1 MYSDIYCGSFK
12 INSLGPKRLLK
23 TQIFGAK
30 GKLSSQEMISVFF
43 SRIFDCDKPQGT
55 ICKGPEGI
63 LAIIVKAIR
72 SFM

>member
-43 SRIFDCDKPQGT
+43 LVFST
-55 ICKGPEGI
+55 VTNLKGQY
-63 LAIIVKAIR
+63 VKVQKA
-72 SFM
+72 FWQLL

>member
-30 GKLSSQEMISVFF
+30 GKLSSQEMTSDIFLVISTV
-43 SRIFDCDKPQGT
+43 T
-55 ICKGPEGI
+55 NLKGQN
-63 LAIIVKAIR
+63 LRVQKA
-72 SFM
+72 FWQLL